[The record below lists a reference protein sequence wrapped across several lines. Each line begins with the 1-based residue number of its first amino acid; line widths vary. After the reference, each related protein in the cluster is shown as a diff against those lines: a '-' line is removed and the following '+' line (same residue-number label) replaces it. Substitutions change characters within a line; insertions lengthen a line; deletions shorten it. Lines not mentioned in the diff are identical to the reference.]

1 MDGTQIL
8 NTASSMLE
16 AHGETAKFLIA
27 QKMDDAML
35 AGDGQAYDDWCMVA
49 KALNLMT
56 IARKE
61 AAARPKHVETV
72 SMAARFRAA

>member
-16 AHGETAKFLIA
+16 THGEAAKFLIA

-35 AGDGQAYDDWCMVA
+35 AGD
-49 KALNLMT
+49 
-56 IARKE
+56 
-61 AAARPKHVETV
+61 
-72 SMAARFRAA
+72 

>member
-16 AHGETAKFLIA
+16 THGETAKFLIA
-27 QKMDDAML
+27 QKMDDAMQ

-49 KALNLMT
+49 KAMHLMT
-56 IARKE
+56 MARKE
-61 AAARPKHVETV
+61 AAARPKTVEPV
-72 SMAARFRAA
+72 SLGAFKAA

>member
-16 AHGETAKFLIA
+16 THGDTAKFLIA

-49 KALNLMT
+49 KAMSLMST
-56 IARKE
+56 ARKE
-61 AAARPKHVETV
+61 AAARPKLAEPV
-72 SMAARFRAA
+72 SLGAFKAA